1 MALSEVS
8 LKPRRTD
15 QGKDGIVKG
24 ILKRSR
30 LFSQLDDAALDE
42 ISRAAG
48 VRKVGPQEM
57 IFMEGEPAQS
67 FFIVGSGKVKVFKLS
82 GEGKE
87 QVLMIA
93 QPGDSFAE
101 AALFSDRKFPAS
113 AQSLQETEL
122 VVIDRA
128 RFVRLLGANPDLAVN
143 LIGRLSELLRLMT
156 RLVEGLSLS
165 DVTTRLA
172 QFLCSHRNE
181 ATGAMPPE
189 ILLSIKKSL
198 LASQLGTIPETLSRS
213 FAKMAKDGLI
223 SVSGPTIRI
232 LDPDRLQH
240 LADSGK

>member
-1 MALSEVS
+1 
-8 LKPRRTD
+8 
-15 QGKDGIVKG
+15 
-24 ILKRSR
+24 
-30 LFSQLDDAALDE
+30 
-42 ISRAAG
+42 
-48 VRKVGPQEM
+48 M

-82 GEGKE
+82 SEGKE

-101 AALFSDRKFPAS
+101 AALFSGRKFPAS
-113 AQSLQETEL
+113 SQSLEESEL

-128 RFVRLLGANPDLAVN
+128 RFVKLLGANPDLAVN

-165 DVTTRLA
+165 DVATRLA
-172 QFLCSHRNE
+172 QFLCSFRNE
-181 ATGAMPPE
+181 ATGDMPPE
-189 ILLSIKKSL
+189 ILLSTKKSL

-213 FAKMAKDGLI
+213 LAKLTKDGLI

-232 LDPDRLQH
+232 LDPDRLQR
-240 LADSGK
+240 LADSGQ

>member
-1 MALSEVS
+1 M
-8 LKPRRTD
+8 
-15 QGKDGIVKG
+15 KDV
-24 ILKRSR
+24 LKRSR
-30 LFSQLDDAALDE
+30 LFSQLDDEALDE
-42 ISRAAG
+42 ICRAASL
-48 VRKVGPQEM
+48 RQAAPDEM

-67 FFIVGSGKVKVFKLS
+67 FFVVGSGKVKVFKLS
-82 GEGKE
+82 PEGKE

-101 AALFSDRKFPAS
+101 AALFSGRKLPAS
-113 AQSLQETEL
+113 AQALEKCEL

-181 ATGAMPPE
+181 ATGEMPPE
-189 ILLSIKKSL
+189 IMLSIKKSL

-213 FAKMAKDGLI
+213 FAKMARDGLI

-232 LDPDRLQH
+232 IDPDRLQR
-240 LADSGK
+240 LAESGK

>member
-1 MALSEVS
+1 M
-8 LKPRRTD
+8 
-15 QGKDGIVKG
+15 KD

-30 LFSQLDDAALDE
+30 IFSQLDDEALDE
-42 ISRAAG
+42 ICRAASL
-48 VRKVGPQEM
+48 RKIGPEEM

-82 GEGKE
+82 SDGKE

-101 AALFSDRKFPAS
+101 AALFGGRKFPAS
-113 AQSLQETEL
+113 AQSLEKSEL
-122 VVIDRA
+122 VVIDRS
-128 RFVRLLGANPDLAVN
+128 RFVKLLGTNPDLAVN

-172 QFLCSHRNE
+172 QFLCSFRND
-181 ATGAMPPE
+181 ATGDMPPE
-189 ILLSIKKSL
+189 ILLSTKKSL

-213 FAKMAKDGLI
+213 FAKMAREGLI
-223 SVSGPTIRI
+223 SVNGPTIRI
-232 LDPDRLQH
+232 LDPDRLQR
-240 LADSGK
+240 LADSKQ